1 MVQSVKTWGGFNHKN
16 RRVSIDRTK
25 KGRYTLLD
33 SPAKGFADVTTIE
46 TIFPNPR
53 DYDQNVET
61 LGVCKIESPVRNRDF
76 IDDDERILVTENVK
90 DLQRST
96 ERLGVTP
103 SFERAG
109 PHRKIFHD
117 PAWSR
122 VGIVTAGGLCP
133 GLNHVIKG
141 LVEILSFDYGIRTI
155 YGIRYGYAGLVPRHG
170 HEPIM
175 LDTDTVDTIHEQ
187 GGTLLGSSR
196 GQQDIGEIVDTLSR
210 MNINLLFC
218 IGGDGSLRGARAIA
232 EECKRRNLAVSVLG
246 IPKTIDNDLHF
257 VGRSFGFETAVGEAT
272 SIIQAAH
279 TEAKGAFNGIGLVKL
294 MGRDSGFIAAYAA
307 LANPV
312 VNFCLIPELDF
323 EMEGPHGL
331 LAALERRFDRYKDHA
346 VIVVAEGAGQ
356 RHIADEPE
364 RKDASGNILKKDIGD
379 YLKQRITDHFKKA
392 KKEASVKYFDPSY
405 TIRSVP
411 AKGTDAIRCYML
423 ARNAVH
429 AAMAGRTNCVV
440 GNQNDWYTLVPIRLA
455 TIDRQK
461 VNLNSDLWR
470 AVLDATGQTIYF
482 GGGTDGGARP

>member
-1 MVQSVKTWGGFNHKN
+1 M
-16 RRVSIDRTK
+16 
-25 KGRYTLLD
+25 TL
-33 SPAKGFADVTTIE
+33 IE
-46 TIFPNPR
+46 KIFSDPQA
-53 DYDQNVET
+53 YSLNVET
-61 LGVCKIESPVRNRDF
+61 LGECKIESPIRNREF
-76 IDDDERILVTENVK
+76 IDTEERILITENVK
-90 DLQRST
+90 NLKCVTD
-96 ERLGVTP
+96 RLGATP

-109 PHRKIFHD
+109 PHQKIFHD
-117 PAWSR
+117 PTWSR

-141 LVEILSFDYGIRTI
+141 LVEILMFDYGIKTI
-155 YGIRYGYAGLVPRHG
+155 YGIRYGYAGLIPRYG
-170 HEPIM
+170 YQPIM

-196 GQQDIGEIVDTLSR
+196 GQQDTGELVDTLAR

-218 IGGDGSLRGARAIA
+218 IGGDGSLRCARDIA
-232 EECKRRNLAVSVLG
+232 EECKRRKLAVSVIG

-257 VGRSFGFETAVGEAT
+257 VGRSFGFETAVAEAT
-272 SIIQAAH
+272 QIIQAAH
-279 TEAKGAFNGIGLVKL
+279 TEAKGTFNGIGLVKL
-294 MGRDSGFIAAYAA
+294 MGRDSGFIAAYAT

-323 EMEGPHGL
+323 ELDGPHGL
-331 LAALERRFDRYKDHA
+331 LAALTYRFERFKDH
-346 VIVVAEGAGQ
+346 VVVVVAEGAGQ
-356 RHIADEPE
+356 RHIADQPE
-364 RKDASGNILKKDIGD
+364 RRDASGNILKKDIGE
-379 YLKQRITDHFKKA
+379 YLHHRIRDHFTKLRR
-392 KKEASVKYFDPSY
+392 EASVKYFDPSY

-455 TIDRQK
+455 TIERQK

-470 AVLDATGQTIYF
+470 AVLDATGQSLYF
-482 GGGTDGGARP
+482 GGDSANGMLNGEAVP